1 MGALNRH
8 SYARSVEHLH
18 VITRTARERFS
29 LFLKFL
35 HDHLDDLVYVLER
48 FLFGGPL
55 GHCTQVA
62 QCRAIGMKAALIGF
76 YNYFESVRLHG
87 VFEFTCS
94 VDGWA
99 GAVNTAAR
107 ADRVVPRSRTHKPGS
122 SERGGTVVM
131 APLAW
136 IDVSSVTR

>member
-29 LFLKFL
+29 LFLKFI
-35 HDHLDDLVYVLER
+35 HDHLDDLMYVLER

-62 QCRAIGMKAALIGF
+62 QCRAIGMKAALIWF
-76 YNYFESVRLHG
+76 YDYFESVRLHG

-107 ADRVVPRSRTHKPGS
+107 ADRVVF
-122 SERGGTVVM
+122 
-131 APLAW
+131 
-136 IDVSSVTR
+136 DVSR